1 MVEQVLVAGT
11 ARGRVLVLDEPLSFW
26 GGLDPATG
34 RVTDK
39 RHPQA
44 GMTISGQIL
53 GMETGRG
60 SSSSGN
66 ILAEAIRRG
75 TAPAAIVMLE
85 PDEILVIGALV
96 AHELYGTTMPIILVD
111 EAVFRS
117 LRSGDQASV
126 DSDGRL
132 SIDGADTDAF
142 DDR

>member
-39 RHPQA
+39 RHPQV

>member
-1 MVEQVLVAGT
+1 MVEQVLVAGP

-34 RVTDK
+34 LVIDK
-39 RHPQA
+39 RHPQV
-44 GMTISGQIL
+44 GKTISGRIL

-111 EAVFRS
+111 EAAFRS

-132 SIDGADTDAF
+132 SIDGADTDALG
-142 DDR
+142 DR